1 MAKKPEYYAE
11 AELLYVQ
18 NRMTFEQ
25 IGERIGVSERTLR
38 TWAKDGDWSDRR
50 ESIEEV
56 RSKSHDKLH
65 RVMDLLLDKAIQA
78 LDEDKEPNQAQ
89 LNFIRA
95 MSPSLVRLQSY
106 EEQAKPGNPGDDDK
120 AAAVSRYET
129 VMEEMTKT
137 LQQLGL
143 S

>member
-1 MAKKPEYYAE
+1 MAKKPDYYAE

-18 NRMTFEQ
+18 DRLTFEQ
-25 IGERIGVSERTLR
+25 ISDRIGVSERTLR
-38 TWAKDGDWSDRR
+38 TWAKDGDWSGRR
-50 ESIEEV
+50 ESIEDV

-78 LDEDKEPNQAQ
+78 LDEGKEPNQAQ

-95 MSPSLVRLQSY
+95 MSPSLVRLQTY
-106 EEQAKPGNPGDDDK
+106 EEQAKPGTPGDDDK
-120 AAAVSRYET
+120 AAAASRYET